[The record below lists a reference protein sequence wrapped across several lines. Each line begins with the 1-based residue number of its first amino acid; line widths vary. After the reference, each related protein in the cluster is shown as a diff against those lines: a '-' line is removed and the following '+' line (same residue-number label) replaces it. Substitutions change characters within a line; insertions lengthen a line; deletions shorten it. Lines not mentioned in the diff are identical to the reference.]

1 MESVYRELGLS
12 RQALHQQC
20 RRDMGQQT
28 HHEHLFEIVKEWRM
42 KHPRMG
48 SRSLYYSIKNIGG
61 IDLGM
66 GVNKFEQLMSTS
78 GMTIKPLR
86 SRIVKTSDG
95 KGKGHYPNLANGLIL
110 NNVNQLIV
118 GDITYYDIIDDQ
130 WSYIFTLKDIYSQRI
145 LGLVPSLSMEASFAS
160 QCLEQAFAQ
169 RKDVGLGGCIHH
181 SDNGSQYDSK
191 AYKKMLADARMLIS
205 RADNCLENGS
215 AENLN
220 SIVKNMYL
228 KPWNIRTFKE
238 LHQACQE
245 LVYINNHQR
254 AIEQL
259 GQLSPIQ
266 FEQLVAKLHPEER
279 PKKVLYDFNS

>member
-1 MESVYRELGLS
+1 
-12 RQALHQQC
+12 
-20 RRDMGQQT
+20 
-28 HHEHLFEIVKEWRM
+28 
-42 KHPRMG
+42 
-48 SRSLYYSIKNIGG
+48 
-61 IDLGM
+61 
-66 GVNKFEQLMSTS
+66 
-78 GMTIKPLR
+78 MTIKPLR

-160 QCLEQAFAQ
+160 KCLEQAFAQ
-169 RKDVGLGGCIHH
+169 HH